1 MALTYKYKAIDA
13 NGRFRNARID
23 ADNVLDLEQRLSGM
37 GLELINYKE
46 YKTGFFSLKNRKIT
60 RKDLI
65 NFTFQ
70 MQQLTKS
77 GVTILDALGDLK
89 ESAGEGH
96 LREVLSGMVDEI
108 EGGKTFSEALQEFPE
123 SFDEVY
129 VTLVKVG
136 EESGRISEV
145 LNDLAENLKWQD
157 ELISHTKRIMIYPS
171 IVTLVVVAVVTF
183 LMLFLIPQLIPFIQD
198 IGGVIPLHTRA
209 LIATSHIM
217 GNYWYLIFGLPV
229 MGFIGLKLWAKKNVK
244 VRYNLDKFK
253 LRIFIFGPLILKTNL
268 ARLANYF
275 AMMYSSGLTVLEALK
290 ISERLVSNVVLSE
303 SVVAARAHIEDGE
316 LISESFKRVNMYPP
330 LVIRMLKVGENTGAL
345 DEALNNVSYFYNREV
360 KETVD
365 KMESA
370 ITPVLTVILGGVML
384 WIMTAVL
391 GPVYDSLSKIQF

>member
-46 YKTGFFSLKNRKIT
+46 YKSGFFSLKSKKIVRKE
-60 RKDLI
+60 LI

-77 GVTILDALGDLK
+77 GVTILDAINDLK
-89 ESAGEGH
+89 ESTDQGH
-96 LREVLSGMVDEI
+96 TREVLSGMIDEI

-129 VTLVKVG
+129 ITLVKVG

-145 LNDLAENLKWQD
+145 LYDLAENLKWQD
-157 ELISHTKRIMIYPS
+157 ELISHTKRIMIYPT
-171 IVTLVVVAVVTF
+171 IVTLVVIGVVTF
-183 LMLFLIPQLIPFIQD
+183 LMLYLIPQLIPFIKD

-209 LIATSHIM
+209 LIATSHFM
-217 GNYWYLIFGLPV
+217 GSYWYLIFGMPIISS
-229 MGFIGLKLWAKKNVK
+229 MALKIWANKNEA
-244 VRYNLDKFK
+244 VRYRLDEIK
-253 LRIFIFGPLILKTNL
+253 LRLYIFGPLILKTNL

-275 AMMYSSGLTVLEALK
+275 SMMYSSGLTVLDALK
-290 ISERLVSNVVLSE
+290 ISERLVNNAVLSK
-303 SVVAARAHIEDGE
+303 SVVDARSHIEDGD
-316 LISESFKRVNMYPP
+316 LISESFKQVNIFPP

-360 KETVD
+360 RETVD
-365 KMESA
+365 KMEAA
-370 ITPVLTVILGGVML
+370 ITPVITVVLGAVML
-384 WIMTAVL
+384 WIMSAVL
-391 GPVYDSLSKIQF
+391 GPIYDSLSKMNF

>member
-46 YKTGFFSLKNRKIT
+46 YKSGFFSLKSKKIVRKE
-60 RKDLI
+60 LI

-77 GVTILDALGDLK
+77 GVTILDAINDLK
-89 ESAGEGH
+89 ESTDQGH
-96 LREVLSGMVDEI
+96 TREVLSGMIDEI

-129 VTLVKVG
+129 ITLVKVG

-145 LNDLAENLKWQD
+145 LYDLAENLKWQD
-157 ELISHTKRIMIYPS
+157 ELISHTKRIMIYPT
-171 IVTLVVVAVVTF
+171 IVTLVVIGVVTF
-183 LMLFLIPQLIPFIQD
+183 LMLYLIPQLIPFIKD

-209 LIATSHIM
+209 LIATSHFM
-217 GNYWYLIFGLPV
+217 GSYWYLIFGIPIISS
-229 MGFIGLKLWAKKNVK
+229 MALKIWANKNEA
-244 VRYNLDKFK
+244 VRYRLDEIK
-253 LRIFIFGPLILKTNL
+253 LRLYIFGPLILKTNL

-275 AMMYSSGLTVLEALK
+275 SMMYSSGLTVLDALK
-290 ISERLVSNVVLSE
+290 ISERLVNNAVLSK
-303 SVVAARAHIEDGE
+303 SVVDARSHIEDGD
-316 LISESFKRVNMYPP
+316 LISESFKQVNIFPP

-360 KETVD
+360 RETVD
-365 KMESA
+365 KMEAA
-370 ITPVLTVILGGVML
+370 ITPVITVVLGAVML
-384 WIMTAVL
+384 WIMSAVL
-391 GPVYDSLSKIQF
+391 GPIYDSLSKMNF